1 MSETAQG
8 RVVVLGL
15 GNPVVSDDRVG
26 LAVAAAVAALLE
38 ESPVPGVD
46 VLISTRGGFE
56 LIDLL
61 NNYGRAILI
70 DCLAL
75 PSPTPGLLR
84 RLSLDDVAG
93 CARLVNAHEISITE
107 AYRLAALLGISMPGD
122 LEILAIEGGDTT
134 TISEQMTPQ
143 VAAAVQPLA
152 REIHSRLS
160 AAPGPADS
168 DNSDF
173 AQRRRLYAPSA

>member
-1 MSETAQG
+1 MSTAAEG

-26 LAVAAAVAALLE
+26 LAVAAAVCSLLH

-56 LIDLL
+56 LVDLL
-61 NNYGRAILI
+61 NGYGRAILI
-70 DCLAL
+70 DCLSL
-75 PSPTPGLLR
+75 PSPIAGRVR
-84 RLSLDDVAG
+84 RVGLDDVAG

-107 AYRLAALLGISMPGD
+107 AYRLAALLDIRMPED
-122 LEILAIEGGDTT
+122 LEILAIEGADTR
-134 TISEQMTPQ
+134 TISEQMTPE

-152 REIHSRLS
+152 REIHSRLMM
-160 AAPGPADS
+160 APGAADS
-168 DNSDF
+168 DNSEF
-173 AQRRRLYAPSA
+173 ARRRKLYAPIT